1 MEAALSILSSFGP
14 ELSQATVNTKIID
27 LDAYIRSDTI
37 FEVLNIVSVSI
48 FAIRRDVCINI
59 RVILEAFLL
68 ITFFIGGCQFF
79 AHVCPEFINL

>member
-27 LDAYIRSDTI
+27 LDAI

-68 ITFFIGGCQFF
+68 ITFFIGGGQFF